1 MTLECMY
8 DVAWTPSQHHR
19 VANNPLGLSLFFH
32 NSAMKP
38 FEEPMKEHWLLH
50 HRDLAVMVCV
60 QRGSAFTLFQALLDK
75 NKWICD
81 MLRLAPHT
89 PLEMS
94 SSARH
99 VAGKCWGDLA
109 WIRAEWNPT

>member
-1 MTLECMY
+1 MC

-81 MLRLAPHT
+81 MLRLAPH
-89 PLEMS
+89 PSGNVL
-94 SSARH
+94 
-99 VAGKCWGDLA
+99 
-109 WIRAEWNPT
+109 IRTSRSREVLGRSGLDQG